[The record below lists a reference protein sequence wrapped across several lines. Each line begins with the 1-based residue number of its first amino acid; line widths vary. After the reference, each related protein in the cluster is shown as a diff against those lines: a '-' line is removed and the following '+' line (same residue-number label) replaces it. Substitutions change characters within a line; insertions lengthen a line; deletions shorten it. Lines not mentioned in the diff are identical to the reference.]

1 MEIDGQ
7 RKKELKKGQAT
18 LKNDKAGEIIR
29 KKKRGLATEGY
40 IGLYRENLKERE
52 LETGFE
58 REIKN
63 V

>member
-1 MEIDGQ
+1 MIRLG
-7 RKKELKKGQAT
+7 K
-18 LKNDKAGEIIR
+18 IIR
-29 KKKRGLATEGY
+29 KKKRGLETEGY